1 MNRPLRI
8 AMLAHSTNPRG
19 GVVHAMHLSEALA
32 ELGHEVTLFAPD
44 STGKGF
50 FRSPKVPS
58 QAFAV
63 ERAMSGMTAMV
74 EQRIRDYV
82 HFFER
87 RGTRDFDLFHAHD
100 GISGNALA
108 TLAARGHI
116 DGFLRTVHHVDDFA
130 DPKLMDLQARSIDAA
145 SRLFT
150 VSDHW
155 RQYFRHK
162 GRVATCVGNGVDA
175 RRFRRLEDESDV
187 RLRTRLGITGAP
199 IFLAVGGIEA
209 RKNTL
214 NILKAFAETRAV
226 LPAAQLVIAGGV
238 SLLDHHDYQ
247 SAFNEMLASSPL
259 LSSAVHV
266 IGAVPDAEMPALY
279 RMADALVFASLKEGF
294 GLVVLEA
301 MASGLPVVL
310 SSMPP
315 FTEYVPEA
323 AAFWCDPRRAASIAD
338 GMVSAVRADVSS
350 ARIAAGFET
359 AARHDWK
366 NVAAA
371 HLPAYRA
378 AARSKET
385 VHA

>member
-1 MNRPLRI
+1 MSRPLRI

-32 ELGHEVTLFAPD
+32 ELGHQVTLFAPD
-44 STGKGF
+44 STGTGF
-50 FRSPKVPS
+50 FRSPKVAS
-58 QAFAV
+58 QAFPVA
-63 ERAMSGMTAMV
+63 RAPSAMTAMV

-87 RGTRDFDLFHAHD
+87 RGTRDFDLFQAHD

-108 TLAARGHI
+108 TLAERGHI
-116 DGFLRTVHHVDDFA
+116 GGFLRTVHHVDDFA

-145 SRLFT
+145 VQLFT

-155 RQYFRHK
+155 SQYFRHR

-175 RRFRRLEDESDV
+175 RRFRRLENESDV
-187 RLRTRLGITGAP
+187 RLRKRLAIAGAP

-214 NILKAFAETRAV
+214 NILKAFAEARAV

-247 SAFNEMLASSPL
+247 SAFNEVLASSPEL
-259 LSSAVHV
+259 AGAVHV
-266 IGAVPDAEMPALY
+266 IGAVPDEEMPALY
-279 RMADALVFASLKEGF
+279 RLADALVFASIKEGF

-310 SSMPP
+310 SSIAP
-315 FTEYVPEA
+315 FTDYVPDA
-323 AAFWCDPRRAASIAD
+323 AAHWCDPRRAASIAD
-338 GMVSAVRADVSS
+338 AMVSAVRADVSS

-378 AARSKET
+378 AARNRET